1 MTTTSD
7 KLPMVRRADWVSGP
21 QQGRWTYK
29 EYAALPDDNNRYEV
43 VNGVLYMSPAPS
55 GSHQDAALEIAS
67 YLRSHIKL
75 TGLGLVRIA
84 PFDVELAPNV
94 IVQPDVLV
102 VLKEN
107 FDKVADNRIIGA
119 PDLVVEVASPST
131 AIYDRHDK
139 LVAYARAGVPEYW
152 IVDPDARTVEV
163 LLLEAPGM
171 YLSQGIFRGKAIL
184 PSRAVPE
191 FLVHVEQFFG

>member
-1 MTTTSD
+1 
-7 KLPMVRRADWVSGP
+7 MVRRADWVSGP

-55 GSHQDAALEIAS
+55 GSHQDAAPEIAS
-67 YLRSHIKL
+67 YLRAHIKL

-107 FDKVADNRIIGA
+107 IDKVTDNRIIGA

-171 YLSQGIFRGKAIL
+171 YLSQGIFRGKAIP

-191 FLVHVEQFFG
+191 FLVRVEQFFG

>member
-1 MTTTSD
+1 
-7 KLPMVRRADWVSGP
+7 
-21 QQGRWTYK
+21 
-29 EYAALPDDNNRYEV
+29 
-43 VNGVLYMSPAPS
+43 MSPAPS

-67 YLRSHIKL
+67 YLRAHIKL

-171 YLSQGIFRGKAIL
+171 YLSQGIFRGKAMP
-184 PSRAVPE
+184 PSRTVPE

>member
-1 MTTTSD
+1 M
-7 KLPMVRRADWVSGP
+7 RAHV
-21 QQGRWTYK
+21 
-29 EYAALPDDNNRYEV
+29 
-43 VNGVLYMSPAPS
+43 
-55 GSHQDAALEIAS
+55 
-67 YLRSHIKL
+67 KL

-94 IVQPDVLV
+94 VVQPDVLV

-139 LVAYARAGVPEYW
+139 LTAYARAGVPEYW

-163 LLLEAPGM
+163 LILETPGM
-171 YLSQGIFRGKAIL
+171 YLSQGIFRRKSLL
-184 PSRAVPE
+184 PSQAVPS
-191 FLVHVEQFFG
+191 FSTHVEQFFA